1 MCTVRKGRNIDL
13 NVIMYYSNSRL
24 KSCVAVV
31 CVCAAVSHACH
42 SMLLSLPKLDVNVH
56 DGTPRITLPKQRRQ
70 NPMSISR
77 LHESLIGD
85 SMQQRTD
92 LSSKLPILG

>member
-1 MCTVRKGRNIDL
+1 MEY
-13 NVIMYYSNSRL
+13 VI
-24 KSCVAVV
+24 AVV
-31 CVCAAVSHACH
+31 CICAAVSHACY
-42 SMLLSLPKLDVNVH
+42 SMLLSLPKLDVSMMAL
-56 DGTPRITLPKQRRQ
+56 RASLSQRRQ

-92 LSSKLPILG
+92 LSSKLPI